1 MLYLLIIIFFY
12 YYYNAYYLTFYQLT
26 TSSRAINELLYLS
39 KTDIINCNKAYK
51 YFEEYANEQDTDTE
65 LDTKQ
70 VEKYYKVLNIF
81 LSIVD
86 IEKMYIPPH
95 INDKQGLFENQ
106 LIIEKKITKT
116 LNANETSK
124 ILDIGCG
131 RGRISHN
138 VHKLTGAF
146 IDGYNIDS
154 VQIDNAIKYTKSNNL
169 SDKIKFKVADHH
181 NILPYEDN
189 YFDASFSYQA
199 LWPFL
204 KKNELKHAASELYR
218 VLKPG
223 GIYSCS
229 EYVITQDFDFKNNE
243 HRNLHKLFLPTLAAT
258 KSNYPSD
265 IVKALENAG
274 FDIITSKPSD
284 APTWTLTEQKTNLII
299 VFKYIAII
307 LSKIGLLYPELVELI
322 ENLLKGGEAWKIA
335 EKAKL
340 ADLNWQIVIKK
351 PLTPKKYCLIY

>member
-1 MLYLLIIIFFY
+1 MLYFLSSILIIYYFNFFTF
-12 YYYNAYYLTFYQLT
+12 TFYQFS
-26 TSSRAINELLYLS
+26 TSSQAIKDLLNLS
-39 KTDIINCNKAYK
+39 KNDIVTCNLAYK
-51 YFEEYANEQDTDTE
+51 YLQDKANDPDTNTDF
-65 LDTKQ
+65 DTKQ
-70 VEKYYKVLNIF
+70 VENYYKVLNIF

-95 INDKQGLFENQ
+95 IDDSKGLFDNQ

-116 LNANETSK
+116 LNTNQNSK

-131 RGRISHN
+131 RGRIAHY
-138 VHKLTGAF
+138 VHSLTQSE
-146 IDGYNIDS
+146 IYGYNIDE
-154 VQIDNAIKYTKSNNL
+154 VQIKNAINYADFKKKSHKL
-169 SDKIKFKVADHH
+169 KFKVADHH
-181 NILPYEDN
+181 KKLPYEDN
-189 YFDASFSYQA
+189 YFDASYSYQA

-204 KKNELKHAASELYR
+204 KKKELQHAASELFR

-229 EYVITQDFDFKNNE
+229 EYVITQDFDFKNPE

-265 IVKALENAG
+265 IVDELIKAG
-274 FDIITSKPSD
+274 FEVITSKPSD

-299 VFKYIAII
+299 LFKYIATFF
-307 LSKIGLLYPELVELI
+307 SKIGIIYPELVTLI

-340 ADLNWQIVIKK
+340 ADLNWQIVVKK
-351 PLTPKKYCLIY
+351 PVSSNNWSF